1 MNSEQR
7 LKMVKVEVLYRRDNQ
22 VVVIGALNNGDK
34 LILNDILP
42 AIEGMLLRE
51 TGDEAVTDEIVIEEM
66 QENAS

>member
-1 MNSEQR
+1 
-7 LKMVKVEVLYRRDNQ
+7 
-22 VVVIGALNNGDK
+22 VVIGALNNGDK